1 MTFSVLESLKALG
14 MLSRFK
20 DSTEP
25 SIKDKFELSLLKY
38 AIVVLSKNVQ
48 PLQSM
53 GEASSCIDKKKIAQ
67 IKI

>member
-1 MTFSVLESLKALG
+1 MLESFKALG

-25 SIKDKFELSLLKY
+25 SIKDKFELSLPKY

-48 PLQSM
+48 TLQSVD
-53 GEASSCIDKKKIAQ
+53 EASSYIDKKKIAQ

>member
-14 MLSRFK
+14 MVSRFK

-25 SIKDKFELSLLKY
+25 SIKDKFELSLSKY

-48 PLQSM
+48 PLQQWVRHHP
-53 GEASSCIDKKKIAQ
+53 ALTRKKTAQ